1 MARFPFPVGPVL
13 FVTAIFYLNFAAR
26 VILAP
31 LLPVVETE
39 LSIGHGTAGSLFFF
53 IQIGYAAGLMAS
65 GLVALRLTYRRT
77 IAVSSLF
84 VGAALL
90 VTSQAESLVGLRL
103 GLLGIGTAAGLY
115 LPAGIATVTDLT
127 EERHWGKALALHEI
141 APNLGFITAP
151 LVAEFALKLVSWRGA
166 LALLGVC
173 SLLVGV
179 AFGLWG
185 RGGERRGEAP
195 RPDILGRMLAGPSV
209 WVAGLLF
216 SVGIG
221 GGMGIFTMLTLFM
234 VSDLGLSRG
243 WANALT
249 SLSRTLAV
257 PMLLVAGWLTDRLGP
272 RRALAVGLSIT
283 GAATLSLG
291 MIRHPV
297 GTPVL
302 VLLQAATAV
311 FFFPPGFALVS
322 ASLPLELRALGIS
335 LATTMGSLLGGG
347 AVPSAIGFA
356 AEMHSFGLGFVLMG
370 LLTLASPLLLRLET
384 RNCSRNNVD

>member
-1 MARFPFPVGPVL
+1 MARFPFPVWPVL

-31 LLPVVETE
+31 LLPVVEAE

-53 IQIGYAAGLMAS
+53 IQVGYATGLMAS
-65 GLVALRLTYRRT
+65 GLVSSRLTYRRT
-77 IAVSSLF
+77 IAVSSVA
-84 VGAALL
+84 VGVVLL
-90 VTSQAESLVGLRL
+90 LTAQAESLLGLRL
-103 GLLGIGTAAGLY
+103 GLFGIGTAAGLY
-115 LPAGIATVTDLT
+115 LPAGIATVTDVT

-151 LVAEFALKLVSWRGA
+151 LVAEFAMKIVSWRGA
-166 LALLGVC
+166 LTLLGAC
-173 SLLVGV
+173 SILVGV
-179 AFGLWG
+179 AFAIWG

-195 RPDILGRMLAGPSV
+195 RPEVLGRMLAGPSV

-234 VSDLGLSRG
+234 VSDLGLTRG
-243 WANALT
+243 WANTLT
-249 SLSRTLAV
+249 SLSRTFAV
-257 PMLLVAGWLTDRLGP
+257 PMLLVAGWLTDRMGP

-283 GAATLSLG
+283 GAVTLSLG
-291 MIRHPV
+291 LVQHPI

-322 ASLPLELRALGIS
+322 ASLPIQLRALGIS
-335 LATTMGSLLGGG
+335 LATTMGALLGGG
-347 AVPSAIGFA
+347 GVPSAIGYI
-356 AEMHSFGLGFVLMG
+356 AEAHSFGLGFVLVG
-370 LLTLASPLLLRLET
+370 LLTLASPLLLRLD
-384 RNCSRNNVD
+384 SRKS